1 MSIVKMQ
8 KISVIGLEERKRELL
23 DRLIDLEAVE
33 LTDQAYKLSD
43 DFWKDNVSPDT
54 VQEKVAYFEGKVTR
68 AQQAMDV
75 LEEYGRLK
83 KPLFKTRRTITVEHA
98 NSIPSSKGIAEELIE
113 RLIGLNDKL
122 RQERD
127 EINRLDVDNLMLE
140 PWQEFD
146 VPLDQLETRDTSVLM
161 GALPSVFDPA
171 VLEKT
176 VSDVTD
182 RYVMKQVNEDKA
194 RRFLALILPKE
205 EVEEL
210 VPTLKDEGLQ
220 PLEIKDRSGT
230 VKENIER
237 NLLRK
242 AALEEEREGVYSEIA
257 AIAAQKNVIEEYS
270 DLMTV
275 ELDKRRARSK
285 LLKTDKTFFLEGWIP
300 EKREGDVKA
309 LLDELGCVYKFED
322 PTEEDTPPVLL
333 RNPRFFTPLEGITEM
348 YSLPAYGSFDPTS
361 IFALWYI
368 VFFGMMFSDA
378 CYGLIM
384 VVVLGIV
391 LMKFDLEGTMKKMVT
406 MLFYCGIST
415 FIFGALFG
423 GWFGNAIEVIAE
435 TFFGKNIDI
444 KPLWFDPLDDPLT
457 LLLISLVLGVAHL
470 FLALGIEGVLL
481 LKEKRF
487 VDFVCDILLW
497 YDVVIGLIMWLGGG
511 MVSETLVPIGKWM
524 SIIGIAGL
532 LLTGGRDR
540 KGIGKVIGGFSNVY
554 NITSWLSDIL
564 SYARVLALG
573 LATGAI
579 AQVVNT
585 MGALG
590 GKGIGGVILFVVV
603 FIFGHLLNF
612 AINALGAF
620 IHSARL
626 QFVEFFGKFYVDG
639 GEPFD
644 PYRMKTKYVK
654 VENTAINS

>member
-8 KISVIGLEERKRELL
+8 KISVISLKENRRELL
-23 DRLIDLEAVE
+23 DRLIELEAVE
-33 LTDQAYKLSD
+33 LRDQTYKLSD
-43 DFWKDNVSPDT
+43 DLWKENVYPDF
-54 VQEKVAYFEGKVTR
+54 VPEKIAYFEGKVTR
-68 AQQAMDV
+68 AQQALDV
-75 LEEYGRLK
+75 IDEYGRLK
-83 KPLFKTRRTITVEHA
+83 KPLFKTRRIISQEEAH
-98 NSIPSSKGIAEELIE
+98 SIPSAKGTAEEFIE
-113 RLIGLNDKL
+113 RVIGLNDKL

-127 EINRLDVDNLMLE
+127 EINRIDVDNLMLE
-140 PWQEFD
+140 PWKDFD
-146 VPLDQLETRDTSVLM
+146 VPLDQLETRDTTVLM

-171 VLEKT
+171 SLEQT
-176 VSDVTD
+176 VAGVTD
-182 RYVMKQVNEDKA
+182 RYVMKQVSEDKS
-194 RRFLALILPKE
+194 RRFLALILPKDQAE
-205 EVEEL
+205 GIVS
-210 VPTLKDEGLQ
+210 TLKDQGLQ
-220 PLEIKDRSGT
+220 PLELKDREGT
-230 VKENIER
+230 VSENIGK
-237 NLLRK
+237 NLERK
-242 AALEEEREGVYSEIA
+242 AALEDEKDGVLTEIA
-257 AIAAQKNVIEEYS
+257 AIATQKNVIEDYS
-270 DLMTV
+270 DLMAV
-275 ELDKRRARSK
+275 ELEKRKARNK
-285 LLKTDKTFFLEGWIP
+285 LLRTDKTFFLEGWIP
-300 EKREGDVKA
+300 VNKEEKVKV
-309 LLDELGCVYKFED
+309 LLDELGCVYEFED
-322 PTEEDTPPVLL
+322 PAEDDTPPVLL

-378 CYGLIM
+378 FYGLIM
-384 VVVLGIV
+384 IVVLGIV
-391 LMKFDLEGTMKKMVT
+391 LKKYNLEGTMKKMVT

-423 GWFGNAIEVIAE
+423 GWFGNAIEVVAE
-435 TFFGKNIDI
+435 TFFGKTIDI

-470 FLALGIEGVLL
+470 FLALGIEGYLL
-481 LKEKRF
+481 LKEGRV

-497 YDVVIGLIMWLGGG
+497 YDTVIGLIMWLGGG
-511 MVSETLVPIGKWM
+511 MISESLVPIGKWM

-540 KGIGKVIGGFSNVY
+540 KGVGKIIGGFSNVY

-590 GKGIGGVILFVVV
+590 GKSVAGVIMFVLI

-626 QFVEFFGKFYVDG
+626 QFVEFFGKFFVDG

-644 PYRMKTKYVK
+644 PYRMNTKYVK
-654 VENTAINS
+654 VEDTAINS

>member
-1 MSIVKMQ
+1 M
-8 KISVIGLEERKRELL
+8 
-23 DRLIDLEAVE
+23 
-33 LTDQAYKLSD
+33 
-43 DFWKDNVSPDT
+43 
-54 VQEKVAYFEGKVTR
+54 
-68 AQQAMDV
+68 
-75 LEEYGRLK
+75 
-83 KPLFKTRRTITVEHA
+83 
-98 NSIPSSKGIAEELIE
+98 
-113 RLIGLNDKL
+113 
-122 RQERD
+122 
-127 EINRLDVDNLMLE
+127 
-140 PWQEFD
+140 
-146 VPLDQLETRDTSVLM
+146 
-161 GALPSVFDPA
+161 
-171 VLEKT
+171 
-176 VSDVTD
+176 TD

-194 RRFLALILPKE
+194 RRFLALILPKDQA
-205 EVEEL
+205 EEL
-210 VPTLKDEGLQ
+210 IPVLKDQGLQ
-220 PLEIKDRSGT
+220 PLELKDRDGT
-230 VKENIER
+230 VRENIDR
-237 NLLRK
+237 NLVRR
-242 AALEEEREGVYSEIA
+242 ADLENERDEVLSEIA
-257 AIAAQKNVIEEYS
+257 AIAAHKNVIEEYS

-285 LLKTDKTFFLEGWIP
+285 LLKTDKTFFLEGWVP
-300 EKREGDVKA
+300 EKKEESVKA
-309 LLDELGCVYKFED
+309 LLDELGCVYEFED
-322 PTEEDTPPVLL
+322 PGEDEAPPVLL
-333 RNPRFFTPLEGITEM
+333 KNPGFFTPLEGITEM
-348 YSLPAYGSFDPTS
+348 YSLPAYGTFDPTS

-384 VVVLGIV
+384 IVVLGIV
-391 LMKFDLEGTMKKMVT
+391 LKKYNLEGTMKKMVT

-415 FIFGALFG
+415 FIFEVLFG
-423 GWFGNAIEVIAE
+423 GWFGNAIEVVAE
-435 TFFGKNIDI
+435 TFFGKTIDI

-470 FLALGIEGVLL
+470 FLALGIEAYNL
-481 LKEKRF
+481 LKEGKV
-487 VDFVCDILLW
+487 VDFVCDVLLW
-497 YDVVIGLIMWLGGG
+497 YDTIIGLILWLGGG
-511 MVSETLVPIGKWM
+511 MISESLVPIGKWM

-540 KGIGKVIGGFSNVY
+540 KGAGKLIGGFSNVY

-590 GKGIGGVILFVVV
+590 GKSIGGVILFVLV

-626 QFVEFFGKFYVDG
+626 QFVEFFGKFFVDG

-654 VENTAINS
+654 VDNTAINS

>member
-33 LTDQAYKLSD
+33 LRDQTYKLSD
-43 DFWKDNVSPDT
+43 DLWKDNVSSDT

-75 LEEYGRLK
+75 IEEYGRLK
-83 KPLFKTRRTITVEHA
+83 KPLFKTRRIISEEYAH
-98 NSIPSSKGIAEELIE
+98 SIPSSKGIAEELIE

-127 EINRLDVDNLMLE
+127 EINRIDVDNLMLE
-140 PWQEFD
+140 PWQDFD
-146 VPLDQLETRDTSVLM
+146 VPLDQLETRDTAVLM
-161 GALPSVFDPA
+161 GALPTVFDPA
-171 VLEKT
+171 SLEQT
-176 VSDVTD
+176 VSEVTD

-194 RRFLALILPKE
+194 RRFLAMILPKE
-205 EVEEL
+205 EVEDL
-210 VPTLKDEGLQ
+210 VPILKDQGLQ

-230 VKENIER
+230 VRENMEK
-237 NLLRK
+237 NLARRDEL
-242 AALEEEREGVYSEIA
+242 LQEREDVLTEIA
-257 AIAAQKNVIEEYS
+257 AIAAQKDVIEEYS

-285 LLKTDKTFFLEGWIP
+285 LLKTDKTFFLEGWVP
-300 EKREGDVKA
+300 DRKENSVKA
-309 LLDELGCVYKFED
+309 LLDELGCVYEFEE
-322 PTEEDTPPVLL
+322 PSEEDAPPVLL
-333 RNPRFFTPLEGITEM
+333 KNPGFFTPLEAITEM
-348 YSLPAYGSFDPTS
+348 YSLPAYGTFDPTS

-384 VVVLGIV
+384 MVVLGIV
-391 LMKFDLEGTMKKMVT
+391 LKKYNLEGTMKKMVT

-415 FIFGALFG
+415 FVFGALFG

-435 TFFGKNIDI
+435 TFFGKTIDI

-470 FLALGIEGVLL
+470 FLALGIEAYNL
-481 LKEKRF
+481 LKEGK
-487 VDFVCDILLW
+487 VTDFVCDVLLW
-497 YDVVIGLIMWLGGG
+497 YVTIIGLIMWLGGG
-511 MVSETLVPIGKWM
+511 MVSEFLTPVGKWM

-540 KGIGKVIGGFSNVY
+540 KGIGKLVGGFSNVY

-590 GKGIGGVILFVVV
+590 GKSIGGVILFVLV

-626 QFVEFFGKFYVDG
+626 QFVEFFGKFFVDG

-644 PYRMKTKYVK
+644 PFRMKTKYVK
-654 VENTAINS
+654 VDNTAINS

>member
-8 KISVIGLEERKRELL
+8 KISVIGLDEKKRELL

-33 LTDQAYKLSD
+33 LTDQAYKLSED
-43 DFWKDNVSPDT
+43 LWRDNVSMDT

-68 AQQAMDV
+68 AQQAMDIID
-75 LEEYGRLK
+75 EYGKLK
-83 KPLFKTRRTITVEHA
+83 KPLFKTRRTISTDYAH
-98 NSIPSSKGIAEELIE
+98 SIPSSKGIAEELID
-113 RLIGLNDKL
+113 RLISLNDKL

-127 EINRLDVDNLMLE
+127 EVNRIDVDSLMLE
-140 PWQEFD
+140 PWQNFD
-146 VPLDQLETRDTSVLM
+146 VPLDRMETRDTTVLM
-161 GALPSVFDPA
+161 GALPAVFDPA
-171 VLEKT
+171 ELEKT
-176 VSDVTD
+176 VSAKTD
-182 RYVMKQVNEDKA
+182 RYVMKQVNEDKT
-194 RRFLALILPKE
+194 RRFLALILPKDQAE
-205 EVEEL
+205 DIASS
-210 VPTLKDEGLQ
+210 LKDGGFQ
-220 PLEIKDRSGT
+220 PLELKDREGT
-230 VKENIER
+230 VQENLD
-237 NLLRK
+237 NNKARK
-242 AALEEEREGVYSEIA
+242 AELEQEREEVFSEIA
-257 AIAAQKNVIEEYS
+257 AIAAQKSVIEDYS

-285 LLKTDKTFFLEGWIP
+285 LLKTDKTFFLEGWVP
-300 EKREGDVKA
+300 ERREEKVKA

-322 PTEEDTPPVLL
+322 PAEDDVPPVLL
-333 RNPRFFTPLEGITEM
+333 KNPRFFTPLEAITEM

-391 LMKFDLEGTMKKMVT
+391 LLKYDLEGTMKKMVT

-415 FIFGALFG
+415 FVFGALFG
-423 GWFGNAIEVIAE
+423 GWFGNAFEVIAE
-435 TFFGKNIDI
+435 TFFGKTIDI

-457 LLLISLVLGVAHL
+457 LLLISIVLGVAHL
-470 FLALGIEGVLL
+470 FLALGIEGYLL
-481 LKEKRF
+481 LKEGKV

-497 YDVVIGLIMWLGGG
+497 YDTVIGLIMWLGGG
-511 MVSETLVPIGKWM
+511 MISESLTPIGKWM

-540 KGIGKVIGGFSNVY
+540 KGVGKVIGGFSNVY

-590 GKGIGGVILFVVV
+590 GKSVVGVIMFVLI

-626 QFVEFFGKFYVDG
+626 QFVEFFGKFFVDG

-644 PYRMKTKYVK
+644 PFRMKTKYVK

>member
-8 KISVIGLEERKRELL
+8 KISVIGLDERKRELL

-33 LTDQAYKLSD
+33 LTDQTYKLSD
-43 DFWKDNVSPDT
+43 ELWKDNVSPDT

-75 LEEYGRLK
+75 IEEYGKLK
-83 KPLFKTRRTITVEHA
+83 KPLFKTRRIISQEEA
-98 NSIPSSKGIAEELIE
+98 NSIPSYKGIAEDLIE
-113 RLIGLNDKL
+113 RLIGLNEKL

-127 EINRLDVDNLMLE
+127 EINRIDVDDLMLE

-146 VPLDQLETRDTSVLM
+146 VPLDGLETRDTTVLM
-161 GALPSVFDPA
+161 GALPAVFDPSG
-171 VLEKT
+171 LENT
-176 VSDVTD
+176 VSQVTD

-194 RRFLALILPKE
+194 RRFLALILPKDCAE
-205 EVEEL
+205 EI
-210 VPTLKDEGLQ
+210 VPKLKDEGLQ
-220 PLEIKDRSGT
+220 PLELKDRSGT
-230 VKENIER
+230 VKQNIEK
-237 NLLRK
+237 NLARK
-242 AALEEEREGVYSEIA
+242 AALEQEREDVLTEIA
-257 AIAAQKNVIEEYS
+257 GIATQKNVIEDYS
-270 DLMTV
+270 DLITV

-300 EKREGDVKA
+300 ERREESVKA
-309 LLDELGCVYKFED
+309 LLDELGCVYEFED
-322 PTEEDTPPVLL
+322 PKEDEAPPVLL
-333 RNPRFFTPLEGITEM
+333 KNPGFFTPLEAITEM

-391 LMKFDLEGTMKKMVT
+391 LKKYNLEGTMKKMVT

-423 GWFGNAIEVIAE
+423 GWFGNAFEVIAE
-435 TFFGKNIDI
+435 TFFGKTIDI

-457 LLLISLVLGVAHL
+457 LLLISIVLGVAHL
-470 FLALGIEGVLL
+470 FLALGIEGYLL
-481 LKEKRF
+481 LREGKV

-511 MVSETLVPIGKWM
+511 MVSEALTPIGKWM

-590 GKGIGGVILFVVV
+590 GKSVIGVILFVVI

-626 QFVEFFGKFYVDG
+626 QFVEFFGKFFVDG

-644 PYRMKTKYVK
+644 PFRMKTKYVK